1 MCFRPA
7 FLYTISDMVAYC
19 MVGAGLA
26 PARGHSTV
34 GAGLAPA
41 RGHSTVG
48 AGLAPARGITTT
60 VESRNDP
67 TMTPSPRQEIIML
80 AKQLGLPRIRGAEG
94 FLVAVFI
101 DALGS
106 GFFLPF
112 SLLYF
117 HVAAGL
123 PLVTVG
129 FAISLATIFTL
140 PIAPL
145 TGSLVDRFGAR
156 YVVIASQ
163 LLQGVGFLGF
173 LSVNSAPGLVAFA
186 LLTQVGQRVFWSSYF
201 TLVADIAQPDELDHW
216 YGLAG
221 TAQNIGFAVGGPLA
235 GLLVAASGLLGYHL
249 VVIANSASFLFAA
262 ILLLFFVRT
271 SQPVHKDVDKAGG
284 YRAVIRD
291 RPFLILTITNVIF
304 ALGSIFLGLGIPVF
318 ITATLHQ
325 PAWLVG
331 FVLAFNTIL
340 LAITRTIVVR
350 LLEPY
355 RRTRALVL
363 SGLIWCAWCAVTALA
378 IFIPS
383 WLLIPY
389 IFVTTVFYTLAELI
403 NVATSNALV
412 AAASPATLRGRY
424 LAFYQFAWSIASIL
438 APTLFTVLFT
448 AAPILP
454 WLVIGALMLLA
465 SFIVF
470 RLEAHL
476 PKQAVYRK

>member
-1 MCFRPA
+1 
-7 FLYTISDMVAYC
+7 
-19 MVGAGLA
+19 
-26 PARGHSTV
+26 
-34 GAGLAPA
+34 
-41 RGHSTVG
+41 
-48 AGLAPARGITTT
+48 
-60 VESRNDP
+60 
-67 TMTPSPRQEIIML
+67 ML

-101 DALGS
+101 DALGT
-106 GFFLPF
+106 GLFLPF

-123 PLVTVG
+123 PLITVG

-163 LLQGVGFLGF
+163 LLQGAGFLGF
-173 LSVNSAPGLVAFA
+173 LVVHSAPTLVAFA
-186 LLTQVGQRVFWSSYF
+186 LLTQIGQRMFWSSYF
-201 TLVADIAQPDELDHW
+201 TLVTQIAQPDERDRW

-221 TAQNIGFAVGGPLA
+221 AAQNIGFAVGGPLA
-235 GLLVAASGLLGYHL
+235 GLLVAGSGLLGYQL
-249 VVIANSASFLFAA
+249 IVIVNSASFLLAA

-271 SQPVHKDVDKAGG
+271 TQPAQRDVAETGG
-284 YRAVIRD
+284 YRTIMQD

-304 ALGSIFLGLGIPVF
+304 ALGSIFLGLGIPIY
-318 ITATLHQ
+318 ITTTLHQ
-325 PAWLVG
+325 PTWLVG
-331 FVLAFNTIL
+331 FVLAFNTTL
-340 LAITRTIVVR
+340 LATIQTIVVR

-363 SGLIWCAWCAVTALA
+363 SGLLWSAWCGVTALA

-389 IFVTTVFYTLAELI
+389 LFATTCFYTLAELI
-403 NVATSNALV
+403 SISTSNALV
-412 AAASPATLRGRY
+412 AAASPDALRGRY

-448 AAPILP
+448 AAPTLP
-454 WLVIGALMLLA
+454 WLVTGALMLFA
-465 SFIVF
+465 SFGVY
-470 RLEAHL
+470 RLEAQL
-476 PKQAVYRK
+476 PKHAVYRK

>member
-1 MCFRPA
+1 
-7 FLYTISDMVAYC
+7 
-19 MVGAGLA
+19 
-26 PARGHSTV
+26 
-34 GAGLAPA
+34 
-41 RGHSTVG
+41 
-48 AGLAPARGITTT
+48 
-60 VESRNDP
+60 
-67 TMTPSPRQEIIML
+67 ML

-94 FLVAVFI
+94 FLAAVFI
-101 DALGS
+101 DALGT

-117 HVAAGL
+117 HVAVGL

-129 FAISLATIFTL
+129 FAVSLATIFTL

-163 LLQGVGFLGF
+163 LMQGAGFLGF
-173 LSVNSAPGLVAFA
+173 LIVNSAPSLVAFA
-186 LLTQVGQRVFWSSYF
+186 LLTQVGQRMFWSSYF
-201 TLVADIAQPDELDHW
+201 TMVADIAQPDELDRW

-221 TAQNIGFAVGGPLA
+221 AAQNMGFAVGGPVA

-249 VVIANSASFLFAA
+249 VVIVNSASFLLAV
-262 ILLLFFVRT
+262 ILLLFFAHTTYPAQR
-271 SQPVHKDVDKAGG
+271 DVAETGG
-284 YRAVIRD
+284 YRAVMQD
-291 RPFLILTITNVIF
+291 RPFLILTLTNVMF
-304 ALGSIFLGLGIPVF
+304 ALGSIFLGLGIPVY
-318 ITATLHQ
+318 ITTTLHQ
-325 PAWLVG
+325 PTWLVG

-340 LAITRTIVVR
+340 LAIIQTIVVR
-350 LLEPY
+350 LLKPY

-363 SGLIWCAWCAVTALA
+363 AGLLWSAWCGVTALA

-389 IFVTTVFYTLAELI
+389 LFATTCFYTLAELI
-403 NVATSNALV
+403 SISTSNSLV
-412 AAASPATLRGRY
+412 AAASPARLRGRY
-424 LAFYQFAWSIASIL
+424 LAFYQFAWSIAGIL

-448 AAPILP
+448 AAPTLP

-465 SFIVF
+465 SFGVY
-470 RLEAHL
+470 RLERYL